1 MIQLKLLTQRC
12 VNAGK
17 TRTSLVVHW
26 LRICLPLK
34 AQAQSLIRKHAC
46 SQKKKKRGPVGHK
59 EIELLTE
66 GSQLIDEGLLRRDF
80 FFLSWILE
88 TLKEVDVRA
97 EGGNLPGVSR
107 RWGDGPHE
115 SSLSIGHSC

>member
-1 MIQLKLLTQRC
+1 M
-12 VNAGK
+12 
-17 TRTSLVVHW
+17 
-26 LRICLPLK
+26 
-34 AQAQSLIRKHAC
+34 
-46 SQKKKKRGPVGHK
+46 
-59 EIELLTE
+59 TE

>member
-1 MIQLKLLTQRC
+1 MIQLKFLTQRC
-12 VNAGK
+12 VNAGKK

-34 AQAQSLIRKHAC
+34 AQAQSLIREHAC
-46 SQKKKKRGPVGHK
+46 SQKKKKKRGPVGYK

-80 FFLSWILE
+80 FF
-88 TLKEVDVRA
+88 
-97 EGGNLPGVSR
+97 
-107 RWGDGPHE
+107 
-115 SSLSIGHSC
+115 

>member
-1 MIQLKLLTQRC
+1 MAKNLPSPEG
-12 VNAGK
+12 AGSIPDQE
-17 TRTSLVVHW
+17 T
-26 LRICLPLK
+26 CLQP
-34 AQAQSLIRKHAC
+34 
-46 SQKKKKRGPVGHK
+46 KKKKRGPVGHK

-88 TLKEVDVRA
+88 TPKEVDVRA

-107 RWGDGPHE
+107 WGDGPHE